1 MEKEIL
7 KQYIDLLTN
16 GCESLKKIY
25 IKSNDEIDIE
35 ILFKLEEF
43 KHFIKDFTKEIK

>member
-16 GCESLKKIY
+16 GCESLKKLY
-25 IKSNDEIDIE
+25 IKSSDEIDIE

-43 KHFIKDFTKEIK
+43 KNFVKNFEKEIK

>member
-1 MEKEIL
+1 MEKEL
-7 KQYIDLLTN
+7 VKQYIDLLTT
-16 GCESLKKIY
+16 GCEALKKIY

-43 KHFIKDFTKEIK
+43 KHFINDFTKEIK